1 MKIGES
7 KPVRD
12 TQPVRTG
19 SSRAQ
24 QTDGATQGRVISD
37 NTTIMGIPE
46 TELTPK
52 VRDAIMALMQELDR
66 FRQELDVA
74 KKRIAH
80 LETIADQDTLTGILN
95 RRGFVGA
102 MNRVKSYADRY
113 DTPASL
119 VYFDLN
125 KFKPV
130 NDLYGHAAGDEVLR
144 RIAEILTQNTRDS
157 DVVGRLG
164 GDEFGV
170 ILVNSD
176 LPTAEAKAKQLAEAI
191 SAESYNFDGK
201 TEHVH
206 AAYGVYTFIKGEG
219 LDETLAKADKKMFA
233 AKQASNSAR

>member
-1 MKIGES
+1 MKIGET

-12 TQPVRTG
+12 TQPVRSG
-19 SSRAQ
+19 SSRTQKTEGTA
-24 QTDGATQGRVISD
+24 QGRVISD

-46 TELTPK
+46 SELTPK
-52 VRDAIMALMQELDR
+52 VHDAIMTLMQELDR

-74 KKRIAH
+74 RKRIAQ

-95 RRGFVGA
+95 RRGFIGA
-102 MNRVKSYADRY
+102 MNRIKSYADRY

-144 RIAEILTQNTRDS
+144 RIAQLLSQNTRDS

-170 ILVNSD
+170 ILANSD
-176 LPTAEAKAKQLAEAI
+176 LPTAEAKARQLAEAI

-206 AAYGVYTFIKGEG
+206 AAFGVYTFVKGEG
-219 LDETLAKADKKMFA
+219 LDETLAKADKKMYA
-233 AKQASNSAR
+233 AKQASKSSR